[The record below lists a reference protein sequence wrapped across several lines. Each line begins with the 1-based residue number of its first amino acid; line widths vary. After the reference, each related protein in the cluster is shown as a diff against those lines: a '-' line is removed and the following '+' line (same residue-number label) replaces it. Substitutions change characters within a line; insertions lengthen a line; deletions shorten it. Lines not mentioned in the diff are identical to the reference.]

1 MTPIAP
7 LVASLWHGLWEGA
20 GREKTSDGNRWAG
33 FLPWTILLIGLGTT
47 LGLWS
52 LSLSSLPPNVSGVLL
67 AQPRTAAG
75 AFVALMFSNTPLW
88 ILLGGSFTTLALFGL
103 GWALTTAQR
112 RAGLLARE
120 MTRELRA
127 AEAAARRA
135 SRAKS
140 EFLANMSHE
149 LRTPLNSVIG
159 FANLLLKNKSG
170 NLQTDDLTR
179 LERIKANG
187 FHLLTL
193 VNDVLDLSR
202 VEAGRM
208 PLLLSDVNLDIL
220 VLETISEMESR
231 ISEKKEIRLLT
242 DLPSRLAAFRTD
254 ERKFKQVL
262 INLMNNALKFTEQG
276 SITIGVVADAA
287 TARPTRLE
295 VRDTGI
301 GIPEEKREVIFEA
314 FQQADNTTAR
324 QFGGSGLGLTITAAL
339 LKLMGHRLEL
349 DSEVGRGSTFRIVFG
364 TPEDETPAS
373 EARTVSPSSADNSAK
388 DRTAQ

>member
-127 AEAAARRA
+127 AGP
-135 SRAKS
+135 K
-140 EFLANMSHE
+140 
-149 LRTPLNSVIG
+149 
-159 FANLLLKNKSG
+159 
-170 NLQTDDLTR
+170 
-179 LERIKANG
+179 
-187 FHLLTL
+187 
-193 VNDVLDLSR
+193 VN
-202 VEAGRM
+202 
-208 PLLLSDVNLDIL
+208 
-220 VLETISEMESR
+220 
-231 ISEKKEIRLLT
+231 
-242 DLPSRLAAFRTD
+242 FW
-254 ERKFKQVL
+254 
-262 INLMNNALKFTEQG
+262 
-276 SITIGVVADAA
+276 
-287 TARPTRLE
+287 PT
-295 VRDTGI
+295 
-301 GIPEEKREVIFEA
+301 
-314 FQQADNTTAR
+314 
-324 QFGGSGLGLTITAAL
+324 
-339 LKLMGHRLEL
+339 
-349 DSEVGRGSTFRIVFG
+349 
-364 TPEDETPAS
+364 
-373 EARTVSPSSADNSAK
+373 
-388 DRTAQ
+388 